1 LHPEWSLN
9 ITINVSIEPDTKV
22 NADENMLNTVIRN
35 LISNAIKYTHNNG
48 YVQVFSEIRE
58 INKRKFSV
66 IGVKDNGVGIPANKQ
81 NKIFNIEDNYTTN
94 GTGKEKGTGLGL
106 ILCKEFVEKHN
117 GRIWCESQE
126 NQGST
131 FYFSLPFN

>member
-1 LHPEWSLN
+1 VVFTARAVDSSDSLWLRSMGSE
-9 ITINVSIEPDTKV
+9 TVRELPGTEGVGQFVSV
-22 NADENMLNTVIRN
+22 
-35 LISNAIKYTHNNG
+35 KYTHNNG